1 MKMKNITK
9 FIAAAI
15 VVAVSFFATKARAQG
30 IPLGQVKFDVG
41 LEGGAPTYDARQ
53 LSNVMGGATG
63 RFQVGLGDYLT
74 VIATS
79 GFYNFFDKTSTING
93 VSVKEPGLG
102 VVPLKAGLKGY
113 LGNTGLYL
121 TGEVGVGFETSK
133 DDETGNYD
141 TKDILSAGLGYVYHN
156 WDYGVRYE
164 SLTGDEFNYGIIAL
178 RVAYSIKL

>member
-1 MKMKNITK
+1 MKNTIK
-9 FIAAAI
+9 LIATA
-15 VVAVSFFATKARAQG
+15 VVVVIALFNTKAHAQAV
-30 IPLGQVKFDVG
+30 PLGQVKFDVG

-102 VVPLKAGLKGY
+102 VVPVKLGLKGY
-113 LGNTGLYL
+113 LGNSGLYL
-121 TGEVGVGFETSK
+121 TGEVGKGFETSK
-133 DDETGNYD
+133 DGETGNYD
-141 TKDILSAGLGYVYHN
+141 DKNILSAGLGYVYHN

-178 RVAYSIKL
+178 RVAYGFKL